1 MRILVAVLMMGLTA
15 GAQARVMCKQ
25 FATQA
30 EAQAYMQQHGAR
42 YLDRDHDGIACEHLR
57 GGKRHK
63 VKKARKAYKT
73 KTHHTTGKSGSVSKT
88 NNPFTR

>member
-15 GAQARVMCKQ
+15 GAQARVTCKQ

-42 YLDRDHDGIACEHLR
+42 YLDRDHDGIACEHLT
-57 GGKRHK
+57 GGKQ
-63 VKKARKAYKT
+63 KAAKLSKRRA
-73 KTHHTTGKSGSVSKT
+73 SKT
-88 NNPFTR
+88 VKPSVVRTVNNPMGR